1 MGGHI
6 LTSSSSILSSSYVLL
21 APRSRD
27 YIKVNNY
34 RWQSGDINGRSNNTN
49 NSITARSY
57 GDKSGRGQK
66 KTLKADDR
74 SDYLDLVKKLPFMN
88 NSDIASNMQRG
99 SKAEHRFYGED
110 LMKIVQKLA
119 SLDDSMRMIPLS
131 QLVNSLSIY
140 DDKDEAVVHL
150 IEVITKKVRKS
161 EVIGSRQH
169 ALWLERYEE

>member
-1 MGGHI
+1 MIRSAFRISRWMGGHI

-74 SDYLDLVKKLPFMN
+74 SDYLDVTVETQITPTILL
-88 NSDIASNMQRG
+88 AL
-99 SKAEHRFYGED
+99 ED
-110 LMKIVQKLA
+110 LGLRSIQFRYYIVHILNYYK
-119 SLDDSMRMIPLS
+119 
-131 QLVNSLSIY
+131 
-140 DDKDEAVVHL
+140 
-150 IEVITKKVRKS
+150 
-161 EVIGSRQH
+161 
-169 ALWLERYEE
+169 

>member
-74 SDYLDLVKKLPFMN
+74 SDYLDVTVETQITPTILL
-88 NSDIASNMQRG
+88 AL
-99 SKAEHRFYGED
+99 ED
-110 LMKIVQKLA
+110 LGL
-119 SLDDSMRMIPLS
+119 
-131 QLVNSLSIY
+131 
-140 DDKDEAVVHL
+140 
-150 IEVITKKVRKS
+150 
-161 EVIGSRQH
+161 
-169 ALWLERYEE
+169 